1 MGLFDG
7 INWDKLNAPGGA
19 SDMLTSLGM
28 GLLSNRNLGQGIGQG
43 FQNYQQQALLGNQQK
58 RQASLDKLAADREAR
73 MAAGQDWLRQHT
85 VARDAVTDQHSAQT
99 MGLQQAQF
107 DLQKQQ
113 ANKPQLVDVPQ
124 ADGTVQK
131 QWVTPGGAVGGASG
145 APGVAVGAAVGD
157 GDVERDVAARKRVLQ
172 TQGVDASDPRNQ
184 QYMLTGKFPRE
195 DAQPLTASDKKA
207 ILDADEM
214 VLANE
219 TAINNLGRA
228 KGLSKEAWGFP
239 GAGMLAKPASL
250 FSEGAQKTVEMDN
263 TVIQQALDSLK
274 STFGGNPTEGERAIL
289 LQLQGSSSQPDAV
302 RQKIFSR
309 AEELVKKRLE
319 FNKQR
324 AGELRGGSY
333 FKPKDA
339 AAPLPPAPS
348 VTTFPTWSIEK

>member
-1 MGLFDG
+1 
-7 INWDKLNAPGGA
+7 
-19 SDMLTSLGM
+19 
-28 GLLSNRNLGQGIGQG
+28 
-43 FQNYQQQALLGNQQK
+43 
-58 RQASLDKLAADREAR
+58 
-73 MAAGQDWLRQHT
+73 
-85 VARDAVTDQHSAQT
+85 

-107 DLQKQQ
+107 DLQRQQ

-131 QWVTPGGAVGGASG
+131 QWITPGGSPGGMVG
-145 APGVAVGAAVGD
+145 APVTAGN
-157 GDVERDVAARKRVLQ
+157 VERDVMSRRRVLEG
-172 TQGVDASDPRNQ
+172 QGIDASDPRNQ

-348 VTTFPTWSIEK
+348 VTTFPAWSVEK